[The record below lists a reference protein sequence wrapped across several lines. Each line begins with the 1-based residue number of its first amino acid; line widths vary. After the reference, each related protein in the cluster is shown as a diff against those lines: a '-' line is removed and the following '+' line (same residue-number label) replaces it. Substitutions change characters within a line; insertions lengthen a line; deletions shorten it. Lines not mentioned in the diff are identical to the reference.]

1 MTVLIEAG
9 KHSPSH
15 RPQGR
20 RRPCVDRGDLARR
33 RRVLAV
39 EIESGL
45 QAASVVLVVVCPA
58 SNERIW
64 VRCEVQYGY
73 RIVKKAL
80 LVLAQAEALP
90 A

>member
-1 MTVLIEAG
+1 M
-9 KHSPSH
+9 
-15 RPQGR
+15 
-20 RRPCVDRGDLARR
+20 
-33 RRVLAV
+33 AV

-45 QAASVVLVVVCPA
+45 QAAGVVLVVVCPA